1 MTAGLLTFERG
12 GGWFA
17 VAAAAVAEVAKAGAV
32 TRLPF
37 APPHV
42 DGVAAVGGRL
52 VPLVDPA
59 GYPALGLDRRAAGAL
74 FVVLRTPRGALAL
87 RAGRTAGTVTDAPLQ
102 APTPETDAAG
112 LPVTARFAHDGT
124 DVLVIDPARIEIGPG
139 TAFTDMPARA
149 VLLGDPPEESV
160 RRSAAS
166 VRLLVV
172 ECGGRRLALGMD
184 GLLMV
189 FAIAEVRPLPHAPTV
204 VRGMTQAR
212 RRPVLLIDPLSG
224 EGRDDGYAV
233 AFRTARGPVA
243 LRVDAVRGVMRV
255 APDRMTTEAGAPG
268 ATVEYDG
275 ARIDVGNGARMVSE
289 QLDRIAG
296 LVPATGGPADG
307 LEPPRRVFRRFLT
320 VSVGD
325 STYALEVERVHRVVE
340 YSGRQRLPGGTIRFD
355 GITGVDGAILPV
367 VDLRRVLV
375 HTPEDRGVAVLVPV
389 GGGTVAVVADAIQR
403 IRKVPADEVDAMA
416 DATTAA
422 VVRIDGRLIPVLRPE
437 GLVAAH
443 RAGNAA

>member
-1 MTAGLLTFERG
+1 MTAGFFTFERSG
-12 GGWFA
+12 SWFA
-17 VAAAAVAEVAKAGAV
+17 VDAGAVAEIAETGAV

-42 DGVAAVGGRL
+42 EGVAAVGGRL
-52 VPLVDPA
+52 MPLIDPA
-59 GYPALGLDRRAAGAL
+59 GDPALGLDRGTAGTR

-87 RAGRTAGTVTDAPLQ
+87 RAGRTGGTVADPALRAPGPDAT
-102 APTPETDAAG
+102 A
-112 LPVTARFAHDGT
+112 LPIVARFPHDGA
-124 DVLVIDPARIEIGPG
+124 DALVIDPARIAIGRG
-139 TAFTDMPARA
+139 MPFADVPEDA
-149 VLLGDPPEESV
+149 VLVGGPPQEGP

-172 ECGGRRLALGMD
+172 ECGGRRLALEMD

-189 FAIAEVRPLPHAPTV
+189 FAVTEVQPLPHAPRV

-255 APDRMTTEAGAPG
+255 APDRIVTEAGAPG
-268 ATVEYDG
+268 ATVDYDG
-275 ARIDVGNGARMVSE
+275 TRIDVRNGARMVSE

-307 LEPPRRVFRRFLT
+307 LEPPRRALRRFLT
-320 VSVGD
+320 IAVGD
-325 STYALEVERVHRVVE
+325 RTYALEFERVHRVVE
-340 YSGRQRLPGGTIRFD
+340 YSGCRRLPGGAIRFD
-355 GITGVDGAILPV
+355 GVTGVDGDILPV
-367 VDLRRVLV
+367 ADLRRVLV
-375 HTPEDRGVAVLVPV
+375 HTAQDKGVAILVPV
-389 GGGTVAVVADAIQR
+389 GGGTVAVIADAIQR
-403 IRKVPADEVDAMA
+403 IRKVPADEVDPMD

-422 VVRIDGRLIPVLRPE
+422 VVRIDGRLVPVLRPE
-437 GLVAAH
+437 GLMAPQ
-443 RAGNAA
+443 RAGASA